1 MRRAQGLS
9 RCPPR
14 HSPRRPCRGPRGG
27 QSPSSLLRICIL
39 WFACVVEVEPRP
51 EGVAAPPPFF
61 AVGICLL
68 LVLIFA
74 LGALVIGDLLFA
86 GFFAGVLSL
95 LIVPDKLPQGL
106 DLLLV
111 VPLLILG
118 VLDAS
123 RPQGRRY
130 ALQPAAQ
137 HLRSPWPRPRPLGAV
152 VHIEAQHLQQ
162 LCGRT
167 DPVVLS
173 TITSTIPEE
182 LLNRVGDG
190 LVGE

>member
-1 MRRAQGLS
+1 MRRAPGSS

-14 HSPRRPCRGPRGG
+14 TSPQRLGQGPW
-27 QSPSSLLRICIL
+27 SDDLVSASLCALIL
-39 WFACVVEVEPRP
+39 WFAWVVHVEPRP
-51 EGVAAPPPFF
+51 EGVVAPPFF
-61 AVGICLL
+61 AVGICLV
-68 LVLIFA
+68 LVLFFA
-74 LGALVIGDLLFA
+74 LGDLVIGDLLFA
-86 GFFAGVLSL
+86 GFFASVLSL